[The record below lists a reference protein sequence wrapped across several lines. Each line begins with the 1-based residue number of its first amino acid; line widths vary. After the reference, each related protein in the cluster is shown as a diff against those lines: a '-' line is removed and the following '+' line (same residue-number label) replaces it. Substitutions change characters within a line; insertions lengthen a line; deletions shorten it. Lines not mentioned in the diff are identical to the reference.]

1 MIEEVFP
8 TEECYTPSMCKRDG
22 VNFEMFNLKVYRM
35 VHVPA
40 QKRKMTAHWTHG
52 FNSGESHMTNEKRSN
67 LMRKVVVFNVISL
80 DGYHTGPDNDVS
92 VMFPMMGGVFDT
104 YTAELLRRAD
114 LTLAGR
120 VSFQLF
126 NSFWPEVAKDP
137 TSEKWT
143 PEQRELSQA
152 GESVPTIVVSDTL
165 TGNWPDVRIIR
176 RADAHQ
182 QIAGLKRQPGKD
194 ILITG
199 SRTLWNDLLAHDL
212 VDEIHLMIGNVVL
225 GAGVPVFVGKPP
237 ASLRL
242 VEVRN
247 WQDSNNILVC
257 YKVLHTSL

>member
-1 MIEEVFP
+1 
-8 TEECYTPSMCKRDG
+8 
-22 VNFEMFNLKVYRM
+22 
-35 VHVPA
+35 
-40 QKRKMTAHWTHG
+40 
-52 FNSGESHMTNEKRSN
+52 
-67 LMRKVVVFNVISL
+67 MRKIIVFNVISL

-152 GESVPTIVVSDTL
+152 GASVPTIVVSDTL
-165 TGNWPDVRIIR
+165 TGNWPDISIIR

-182 QIAGLKRQPGKD
+182 KIAELKRQPGKD
-194 ILITG
+194 MLITG

-212 VDEIHLMIGNVVL
+212 IDEIHLMIGNVVL
-225 GAGVPVFVGKPP
+225 GEGVPVFVGKPP

-242 VEVRN
+242 IDVRTWEHSDNVLLRYAVRRTGVE
-247 WQDSNNILVC
+247 
-257 YKVLHTSL
+257 TT